1 MFNMPSGPKL
11 SLALVALLSVLFGVM
26 FVTTQKQQAKQEAL
40 KKAAAK
46 AAAEN
51 EAAFNNL
58 SPAEH
63 LAQAKKLLNVDASQA
78 SVSDGLKHIAAIDQ
92 GSPLLKDATTVLP
105 GLDMSMFALLVVLS
119 LIALAIFIASKL
131 ASSTSTQQTSKEASD
146 DHGQAPTNSTRFT
159 DTIPVSFSASAP
171 PASASVSVDPWET
184 LTRIFPHRLSAA
196 VRWLRKMEWGDR
208 PEGSE
213 VAVFWILKP
222 PDCIGPMKSSS

>member
-105 GLDMSMFALLVVLS
+105 GLDMSMSLCSWSYRLS
-119 LIALAIFIASKL
+119 RLRSLSHPNWLPPHRRSKRVRKL
-131 ASSTSTQQTSKEASD
+131 ATITVKRPQTPLGSPTRSPSRSPLPLLLP
-146 DHGQAPTNSTRFT
+146 APLF
-159 DTIPVSFSASAP
+159 P
-171 PASASVSVDPWET
+171 
-184 LTRIFPHRLSAA
+184 LTR
-196 VRWLRKMEWGDR
+196 G
-208 PEGSE
+208 
-213 VAVFWILKP
+213 KP
-222 PDCIGPMKSSS
+222 SLAYSLTDYLPQFVGFGKWNGGTAQKGQK